1 MHKTLFITLTLMA
14 GLMAGCAPI
23 PRSVTPVYD
32 TKFGEALRSALL
44 KQTLN
49 PNAGAIPD
57 PVAGMDGMAARET
70 ILRYQEGFKEPPP
83 VANVINIGGGLRTK

>member
-1 MHKTLFITLTLMA
+1 MHKTLFIALTLMA
-14 GLMAGCAPI
+14 GLLAGCTQVPH
-23 PRSVTPVYD
+23 SVTPVYD
-32 TKFGEALRSALL
+32 TKFGDALRSALL